1 MNDSIVNDIMNDLNK
16 PEREKPKIEE
26 NKKKIFN
33 LESIIE
39 SNVRSL
45 ILIQSNIEENRNMI
59 MSNYSS
65 ALSINS
71 DLARKN
77 TKNIFEN
84 SFSLISKIITHDDNE
99 EKHLE
104 LEKYKAKLEY
114 LNHQIELN
122 EKKLNVLQKI
132 SQINSELIKVNE
144 DIMNM
149 NQYIVD
155 FNKKNI
161 QSNKE
166 MMKSDF
172 ICPDVSPE
180 SIKESEDFIIKK
192 ADTLEKKSKKNQEVA
207 IALTK
212 KTNENS
218 TSIMKNRNI
227 IHQRRES
234 IMSNSESVEIN
245 KSKIFYNI

>member
-16 PEREKPKIEE
+16 PEREKPHIAD
-26 NKKKIFN
+26 NKKKLFN

-39 SNVRSL
+39 SNIRLLV
-45 ILIQSNIEENRNMI
+45 LIQSNIEENRNMI
-59 MSNYSS
+59 ISNYSS

-84 SFSLISKIITHDDNE
+84 SYSLISKIISHDDNE
-99 EKHLE
+99 ERHIE
-104 LEKYKAKLEY
+104 LEKDKAKLEY
-114 LNHQIELN
+114 LNHQINLN

-132 SQINSELIKVNE
+132 SELNSELIKVNQ
-144 DIMNM
+144 DIMKM

-161 QSNKE
+161 ESNKE

-172 ICPDVSPE
+172 NCPDVSSE
-180 SIKESEDFIIKK
+180 SLKASEDFIIKE
-192 ADTLEKKSKKNQEVA
+192 ADTLEKKSKKNQEIA
-207 IALTK
+207 ISLTK
-212 KTNENS
+212 KTNENA
-218 TSIMKNRNI
+218 TSVMKNRNI

>member
-84 SFSLISKIITHDDNE
+84 SF
-99 EKHLE
+99 
-104 LEKYKAKLEY
+104 
-114 LNHQIELN
+114 Q
-122 EKKLNVLQKI
+122 
-132 SQINSELIKVNE
+132 
-144 DIMNM
+144 
-149 NQYIVD
+149 QY
-155 FNKKNI
+155 
-161 QSNKE
+161 
-166 MMKSDF
+166 
-172 ICPDVSPE
+172 
-180 SIKESEDFIIKK
+180 
-192 ADTLEKKSKKNQEVA
+192 
-207 IALTK
+207 
-212 KTNENS
+212 
-218 TSIMKNRNI
+218 
-227 IHQRRES
+227 QR
-234 IMSNSESVEIN
+234 
-245 KSKIFYNI
+245 

>member
-1 MNDSIVNDIMNDLNK
+1 MNDSIVNDIMNDLNR
-16 PEREKPKIEE
+16 PEREKPQIEE

-39 SNVRSL
+39 SNIRSL
-45 ILIQSNIEENRNMI
+45 VLIQSNIEENRNMI

-104 LEKYKAKLEY
+104 LEKDKVKLEY

-132 SQINSELIKVNE
+132 SELNSELIKVNE
-144 DIMNM
+144 DIMKM

-172 ICPDVSPE
+172 NCPDVSSE
-180 SIKESEDFIIKK
+180 SLKESENFVIKK
-192 ADTLEKKSKKNQEVA
+192 ADTLEKKVKK
-207 IALTK
+207 IK
-212 KTNENS
+212 KL
-218 TSIMKNRNI
+218 
-227 IHQRRES
+227 Q
-234 IMSNSESVEIN
+234 
-245 KSKIFYNI
+245 